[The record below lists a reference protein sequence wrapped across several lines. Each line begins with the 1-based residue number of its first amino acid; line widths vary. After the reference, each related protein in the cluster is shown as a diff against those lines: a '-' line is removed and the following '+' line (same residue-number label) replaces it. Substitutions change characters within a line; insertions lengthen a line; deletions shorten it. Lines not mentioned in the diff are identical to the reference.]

1 MQKTRRKLSSQELE
15 KVANVLK
22 AIAHPIRLEVLKVL
36 EQEEPLTVS
45 DIRAKVD
52 MEVEQSLLSHHLIK
66 MKDKGIVCSV
76 KKGKYIYYNLC
87 DRHILNIFNCMEQC
101 SFVK

>member
-1 MQKTRRKLSSQELE
+1 MVDTKRNLSSKQLE

-36 EQEEPLTVS
+36 EQEEPLMVS
-45 DIRAKVD
+45 DIRAKIE

-76 KKGKYIYYNLC
+76 KKGKYIYYNIC
-87 DRHILNIFNCMEQC
+87 DRHILNIFNCMERC
-101 SFVK
+101 SFVH